1 MDKLHHRTKFH
12 QNLSIHWRYIN
23 FSIFKDGGR
32 LLSWICLGHIW
43 TTHKGFLA
51 VYHCQ
56 KFACN
61 WCSSG
66 SHWQCLSP
74 LIFCCL
80 NRAASYVALHCGC
93 SVPAA
98 ELLDSSRVGIA
109 RLVLHTAEESI
120 LCMRGDDA
128 ALPKVLWDFL
138 LSKVKDFSKPQ
149 TVTYTVKVT
158 ISRKRCWMKMLQSR
172 GH

>member
-1 MDKLHHRTKFH
+1 
-12 QNLSIHWRYIN
+12 
-23 FSIFKDGGR
+23 
-32 LLSWICLGHIW
+32 
-43 TTHKGFLA
+43 
-51 VYHCQ
+51 
-56 KFACN
+56 
-61 WCSSG
+61 
-66 SHWQCLSP
+66 
-74 LIFCCL
+74 
-80 NRAASYVALHCGC
+80 VALHCGC

-98 ELLDSSRVGIA
+98 ELLDSFRVAIA
-109 RLVLHTAEESI
+109 QLVSHTADESI